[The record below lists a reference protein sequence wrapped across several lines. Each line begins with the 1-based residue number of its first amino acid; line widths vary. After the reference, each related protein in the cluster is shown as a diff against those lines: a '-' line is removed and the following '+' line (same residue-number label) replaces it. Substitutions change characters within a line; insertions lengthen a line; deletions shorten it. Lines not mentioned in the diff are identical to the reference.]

1 MVVFMVLHINVCM
14 FQFFNKLYFVF
25 SRFWDLNL
33 KFYMLLN

>member
-1 MVVFMVLHINVCM
+1 MVVFMVLHINVS

-25 SRFWDLNL
+25 SRFLDLNL